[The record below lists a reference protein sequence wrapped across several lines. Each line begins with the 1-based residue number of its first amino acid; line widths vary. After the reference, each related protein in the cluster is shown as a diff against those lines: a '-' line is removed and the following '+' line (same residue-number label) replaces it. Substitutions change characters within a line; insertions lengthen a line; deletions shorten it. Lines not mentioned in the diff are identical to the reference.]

1 MDGRIPLCMSPF
13 HQLLHQVKKMPKMMK
28 MCSLL
33 MVRPSSLLLLLRLLH
48 RTIQIIQET
57 VFGQAVIV
65 ISINVDCG
73 EFLGGLV
80 ACVAKL
86 CQQRVVLE
94 LGGEQE
100 VGILWRAEKRDGEI
114 SYWTLSHERGR
125 GTAAVTTGLSP
136 AVGLGWAADA
146 LTLVKSST

>member
-1 MDGRIPLCMSPF
+1 
-13 HQLLHQVKKMPKMMK
+13 MK

-33 MVRPSSLLLLLRLLH
+33 MVRPSSLLLLLLRLLH

-65 ISINVDCG
+65 ISINVDGG

-100 VGILWRAEKRDGEI
+100 VGILRRGGEERDEEI

-125 GTAAVTTGLSP
+125 GAAVTTGLSP
-136 AVGLGWAADA
+136 TVGLGC
-146 LTLVKSST
+146 

>member
-1 MDGRIPLCMSPF
+1 
-13 HQLLHQVKKMPKMMK
+13 MK

-33 MVRPSSLLLLLRLLH
+33 MVRSSSLLLLLLLLLRLPH

-65 ISINVDCG
+65 ISINVDGG

-100 VGILWRAEKRDGEI
+100 VGILRRGGEERDEEI
-114 SYWTLSHERGR
+114 SYWTLSHERG
-125 GTAAVTTGLSP
+125 GAAAAVATGLSQT
-136 AVGLGWAADA
+136 VKLGC
-146 LTLVKSST
+146 

>member
-1 MDGRIPLCMSPF
+1 
-13 HQLLHQVKKMPKMMK
+13 
-28 MCSLL
+28 
-33 MVRPSSLLLLLRLLH
+33 MVRPSSLLLLLLRLLH

-65 ISINVDCG
+65 ISINVDGG

-100 VGILWRAEKRDGEI
+100 VGILRRGGEERDEEI

-125 GTAAVTTGLSP
+125 GAVAMTTGLSP
-136 AVGLGWAADA
+136 TVWLGWAADA